1 MARFVNVAAVEFATS
16 AQAGAPDAGEIIVR
30 ETEAKLDSLKGYG
43 LDLVVTCELMI
54 HAQTLETAEEVGN
67 PGPLL
72 QTYSRF
78 AAAESCHVAGASRV
92 REGGDVYN
100 SIVYFGPDGSVLGVY
115 HKVNLTYRAI
125 DKGERS
131 GKRAVVVDT
140 DIGRLGGVICFDLNF
155 EELRQEYRALKPDI
169 LTFASAYHGGPMQ
182 QMWAYDC
189 RAFFVS
195 ALPFMGCGVL
205 DPFGREIKATDCYTR
220 VARATINLDR
230 AMVHLDRN
238 REKFTDIE
246 KRHLGEVVIDTPPN
260 IGPALI
266 YSLTDKR
273 TAMDVVEEF
282 GLQLVDDYL
291 EESLAA
297 NAANR

>member
-1 MARFVNVAAVEFATS
+1 MARFVNVAAVQFATS
-16 AQAGAPDAGEIIVR
+16 AEPGAPNAGEIIVR
-30 ETEAKLDSLKGYG
+30 KTEAKLESLRGYG

-54 HAQTLETAEEVGN
+54 HAQTLETAEEVDY

-72 QTYSRF
+72 QTYARF
-78 AAAESCHVAGASRV
+78 ATSESCHVAGASRV
-92 REGGDVYN
+92 REGGDVFN

-115 HKVNLTYRAI
+115 HKANLTYRAI
-125 DKGERS
+125 EKGERS
-131 GKRAVVVDT
+131 GRGAVVVDT
-140 DIGRLGGVICFDLNF
+140 EIGRLGGVICFDLNF
-155 EELRQEYRALKPDI
+155 EGLRQEYRALKPDI
-169 LTFASAYHGGPMQ
+169 LTFASAYHGGLMQ

-205 DPFGREIKATDCYTR
+205 DPFGRELKTTDCYTR

-238 REKFTDIE
+238 RDKFVDIE
-246 KRHLGEVVIDTPPN
+246 KKYLGEVVIDTPPN

-266 YSLTDKR
+266 YSLTDR
-273 TAMDVVEEF
+273 QTAMDVVEEF
-282 GLQLVDDYL
+282 ELQLVDDYL

-297 NAANR
+297 NDANR